1 MGVAFRNYCA
11 RVESTADWGGHA
23 ELLALVHVLSRPIHV
38 HSMDAPVLVM
48 GEEYVGG
55 APLLQVTYHKHQ
67 YALGEHYNS
76 TAEPSGAEAEAG
88 K

>member
-1 MGVAFRNYCA
+1 
-11 RVESTADWGGHA
+11 
-23 ELLALVHVLSRPIHV
+23 
-38 HSMDAPVLVM
+38 MDAPVLVM